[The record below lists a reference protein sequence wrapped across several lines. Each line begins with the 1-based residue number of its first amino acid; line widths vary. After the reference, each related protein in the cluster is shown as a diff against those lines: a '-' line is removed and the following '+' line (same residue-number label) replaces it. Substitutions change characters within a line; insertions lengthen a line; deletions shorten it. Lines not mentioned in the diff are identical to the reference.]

1 MAGRSHAYGFRAAT
15 TVFDDRL
22 PAVRLVAIADANEA
36 FAVDAAHRYGF
47 ARAERSWE
55 AIAEDPDIEAVSVV
69 VANTAHRKVV
79 EGLLAAGKHVLCE
92 KPLAG
97 TLADAEAMV
106 AVAAKTDLVNA
117 VGYTFRRSPAVSAIR
132 EQIRSGA
139 LGKPLHFDGHYWC
152 DYGRD
157 PRAPISWRY
166 RGGPGSRALA
176 HVGSP
181 LIQLAGVPLR
191 A

>member
-1 MAGRSHAYGFRAAT
+1 MRKSPIGVAVIGAGMAGRSHAYAYRAAT

-55 AIAEDPDIEAVSVV
+55 AIAEDPDIEAVSVG
-69 VANTAHRKVV
+69 VAHTAHRKGA

-92 KPLAG
+92 KPPAG

-106 AVAAKTDLVNA
+106 GGAAKTHL
-117 VGYTFRRSPAVSAIR
+117 GHSAGDTVR
-132 EQIRSGA
+132 PS
-139 LGKPLHFDGHYWC
+139 
-152 DYGRD
+152 
-157 PRAPISWRY
+157 
-166 RGGPGSRALA
+166 
-176 HVGSP
+176 
-181 LIQLAGVPLR
+181 
-191 A
+191 